1 MFAAPPVIET
11 EVFARLP
18 DSFREGDRRSDWLDV
33 QRRGAPLDSFLEGP
47 SFDRDGNLYCV
58 DIPFGRVFRVSPS
71 GEFTLVAEYDGEPN
85 GLKIHKDGRIFIAD
99 HKNGIMLLDP
109 DSGTVEPFYD
119 RPVLQRFKGVNDL
132 FFTSR
137 GDLYFTDQ
145 GQTGL
150 QDPTGLVYRLRAEG
164 PFETVLDTCPS
175 PNGLVFNRDETQLFV
190 AMTRANCV
198 WRAPLMLNDT
208 ASKVGVFVQM
218 SGGVGPDGMA
228 LDDDGNLAVCHAG
241 LGAVWLFSPLGEPL
255 ARVNSCAGL
264 MTTNCAYGGPDNKT
278 LYITESD
285 SGQIL
290 TARLDTPG
298 RTMFAHMD

>member
-1 MFAAPPVIET
+1 MFAPPPELET
-11 EVFARLP
+11 ETFTAIP
-18 DSFREGDRRSDWLDV
+18 DELKRTGQHSEWSFGKANRNMH
-33 QRRGAPLDSFLEGP
+33 SFLEGP
-47 SFDRDGNLYCV
+47 TVDRDGSLLV
-58 DIPFGRVFRVSPS
+58 SDIPFGRVFRVSPT
-71 GEFTLVAEYDGEPN
+71 GRFEQIIEYDGEPN
-85 GLKIHKDGRIFIAD
+85 GLAIHKDGCVHVAD
-99 HKNGIMLLDP
+99 HKNGLMKLDP
-109 DSGTVEPFYD
+109 KTRKVTTVLGRHRREG
-119 RPVLQRFKGVNDL
+119 FKGLNDVL
-132 FFTSR
+132 YDTS
-137 GDLYFTDQ
+137 GNLYFTDQ

-164 PFETVLDTCPS
+164 PFETVLDGCPS

-264 MTTNCAYGGPDNKT
+264 MTTNCAYGGPDNRT

-298 RTMFAHMD
+298 RAMFAHMD